1 MSDPT
6 PPSDEPG
13 RAEVTE
19 LLDQLRGGDERAMDR
34 LLPLV
39 YGELRR
45 IARGQRRRNVR
56 PSDTLGTTALVHE
69 AYLKLAR
76 HADSLQNRDHFFAVA
91 ATAMRQLLVDR
102 ARRHLSDKRG
112 GGAPRLSLD
121 DEERSIDQLLSDDGD
136 ADRVTAEAHL
146 VVDLDR
152 ALRALE
158 QQEPRYLRVVEC
170 KFFAGMTAAETAVAL
185 GTSERTVR
193 RDWLKARV
201 WLELYLQ
208 PESGGAAAPG

>member
-1 MSDPT
+1 MPDPT
-6 PPSDEPG
+6 PPPEAT
-13 RAEVTE
+13 RAEVTQ
-19 LLDQLRGGDERAMDR
+19 LLDQLRDGDGSAMDR

-45 IARGQRRRNVR
+45 IARGQRRRNLR
-56 PSDTLGTTALVHE
+56 PSETLGTTALVHE

-76 HADSLQNRDHFFAVA
+76 HADNLQNREHFFAVA

-102 ARRHLSDKRG
+102 ARRHLSEKRG
-112 GGAPRLSLD
+112 GNAPKLSLD
-121 DEERSIDQLLSDDGD
+121 DDERPLDHLLSGDGD
-136 ADRVTAEAHL
+136 ADQVTAEATF

-152 ALRALE
+152 ALRALAKE
-158 QQEPRYLRVVEC
+158 EPRYLQVVEC
-170 KFFAGMTAAETAVAL
+170 KFFAGMTAQETATAL

-201 WLELYLQ
+201 WLELHLQ
-208 PESGGAAAPG
+208 ADDAATPETT